1 MGNKTSAMK
10 SGERENRISSSSD
23 ITTSEAYTHA
33 GVKNV
38 HSSPLEPRI
47 LRFSELGEA
56 PPEDDKST
64 FIEKALLV
72 VFMMTFLTLLIPLV
86 PLILVASLL
95 QRVKVSHQKYHTDA
109 NELRIAVIGG
119 GWSGQQCIARLH
131 ELGVTH
137 VKGFERNGSY
147 GGTWHEKLRYYSV
160 QIHGA
165 MWITGFKDFAYSN
178 DRDVND
184 GKVLGEEMLLDF
196 LGRFVRE
203 KNLQHAYKYNTRVVG
218 IDYFTSNRKATLK
231 LESTDGSKSWTEE
244 EYDLVIYAA
253 QASEPNIPDI
263 PNREHFKG
271 QIYHTIDFKKDVY
284 YGIFDNDKRV
294 AIVGG
299 SKAGCDA
306 ALCFHRSD
314 YNNFKWIYYN
324 NFKWIYRKPYIF
336 LKYEN
341 MCHDRSLVNSLR
353 GIVTIVATLLST
365 VSLQLAGWLLWTS
378 GMAVTFAKE
387 KHNDWNKFHFGILCP
402 RQRKDLRSISQS
414 HIVQANPVAYTSTGL
429 KLADETT
436 VDADVIVW
444 ATGCQT
450 GIDKIELTKDGKA
463 YGFDPD
469 CKMLDH
475 FIFPTFSVLANS
487 SSLWTT
493 FGPMRAV
500 NSAEMAIKHLCIH
513 ERRTEES
520 MVRSASGNSTNAVSG
535 WLFQS
540 KTNAMATFVK
550 MHLDLIFSGHV
561 NILDFVNHIIEIF
574 CFSKQTPLKLRL
586 PPK

>member
-1 MGNKTSAMK
+1 MEKGKI
-10 SGERENRISSSSD
+10 EFPPLQISQ

-231 LESTDGSKSWTEE
+231 LEVQMDQSLGQRRSMIWLFMQHRRQNQIFQIFQTGNTLKDRF
-244 EYDLVIYAA
+244 I
-253 QASEPNIPDI
+253 IPLI
-263 PNREHFKG
+263 SRRMYMME
-271 QIYHTIDFKKDVY
+271 
-284 YGIFDNDKRV
+284 
-294 AIVGG
+294 
-299 SKAGCDA
+299 
-306 ALCFHRSD
+306 
-314 YNNFKWIYYN
+314 
-324 NFKWIYRKPYIF
+324 
-336 LKYEN
+336 
-341 MCHDRSLVNSLR
+341 
-353 GIVTIVATLLST
+353 LST
-365 VSLQLAGWLLWTS
+365 MT
-378 GMAVTFAKE
+378 KE
-387 KHNDWNKFHFGILCP
+387 
-402 RQRKDLRSISQS
+402 
-414 HIVQANPVAYTSTGL
+414 
-429 KLADETT
+429 
-436 VDADVIVW
+436 
-444 ATGCQT
+444 
-450 GIDKIELTKDGKA
+450 
-463 YGFDPD
+463 
-469 CKMLDH
+469 
-475 FIFPTFSVLANS
+475 
-487 SSLWTT
+487 
-493 FGPMRAV
+493 
-500 NSAEMAIKHLCIH
+500 
-513 ERRTEES
+513 
-520 MVRSASGNSTNAVSG
+520 
-535 WLFQS
+535 
-540 KTNAMATFVK
+540 
-550 MHLDLIFSGHV
+550 
-561 NILDFVNHIIEIF
+561 
-574 CFSKQTPLKLRL
+574 
-586 PPK
+586 